1 MKQQF
6 GRDRSEFWITVYDND
21 GSYNVSTSAKYIS
34 IINFFFPTLENQSPT
49 KWKQSDNYPGMYN
62 LWLPKDRCD
71 QMLMECFLE
80 WCEYITNDVLWVY
93 LSKKI
98 SKYFSDELD
107 FCIALDFNIVYGK
120 RRTEIGEAEYQ
131 LKYNSGNI
139 KGKDIERYAD
149 LLLNRML
156 NGYQYLPIGNTADW
170 FVAPMPSTRAGKGKL
185 AWLLAVAMAKQL
197 RLPFLE
203 ASLNCNKPQMKEL
216 SVKEKIEVWESIYRR
231 GDVELS
237 NDIQG
242 KNVLVIDDLYQS
254 GTTMWQYA
262 RFLKSQGA
270 EKVFGLVCVKSLKD
284 SDNK

>member
-1 MKQQF
+1 MKRQF
-6 GRDRSEFWITVYDND
+6 RRDRSEFWITVHDND
-21 GSYNVSTSAKYIS
+21 KSYSIFTSEKYIS

-62 LWLPKDRCD
+62 LWLPKDCCD
-71 QMLMECFLE
+71 QTLMERFLE
-80 WCEYITNDVLWVY
+80 WCEHITNDVLWVY
-93 LSKKI
+93 LSKNI
-98 SKYFSDELD
+98 SQYFSDELD
-107 FCIALDFNIVYGK
+107 FCIALDFNFVYGNG
-120 RRTEIGEAEYQ
+120 RTEIGEAEYQ
-131 LKYNSGNI
+131 LKYNSQNI
-139 KGKDIERYAD
+139 TDEEIAGYVDV
-149 LLLNRML
+149 LLGGML
-156 NGYQYLPIGNTADW
+156 HGCEYLPIGSKREW
-170 FVAPMPSTRAGKGKL
+170 FVAPMPSTSEGKAKL
-185 AWLLAVAMAKQL
+185 AWLLAEEMAEQL
-197 RLPFLE
+197 KTPFLD

-216 SVKEKIEVWESIYRR
+216 SVEEKIEVWESIYQR